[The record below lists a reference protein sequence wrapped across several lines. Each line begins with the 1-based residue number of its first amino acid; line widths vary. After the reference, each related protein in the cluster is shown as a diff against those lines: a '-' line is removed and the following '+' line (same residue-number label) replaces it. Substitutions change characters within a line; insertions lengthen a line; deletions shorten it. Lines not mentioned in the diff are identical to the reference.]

1 MDIDELRSIGDAA
14 RIATD
19 LQHCWLRGQPKSF
32 GSLFPGIQ
40 REPFLSGPENIEFRA
55 AQRFRLRASID
66 TSNVK
71 KNSHNNFQK
80 YFSESLTHIS
90 STTSTDN
97 LTHHCKQNRAPPSN
111 LLFRREPNS
120 LKEKHD
126 MTHHEK
132 RHKEPAS

>member
-55 AQRFRLRASID
+55 AQRFRLRASIH
-66 TSNVK
+66 TSNVEK
-71 KNSHNNFQK
+71 TLTTTFRKFFRIINTHLLNNFH
-80 YFSESLTHIS
+80 S
-90 STTSTDN
+90 
-97 LTHHCKQNRAPPSN
+97 
-111 LLFRREPNS
+111 
-120 LKEKHD
+120 
-126 MTHHEK
+126 
-132 RHKEPAS
+132 